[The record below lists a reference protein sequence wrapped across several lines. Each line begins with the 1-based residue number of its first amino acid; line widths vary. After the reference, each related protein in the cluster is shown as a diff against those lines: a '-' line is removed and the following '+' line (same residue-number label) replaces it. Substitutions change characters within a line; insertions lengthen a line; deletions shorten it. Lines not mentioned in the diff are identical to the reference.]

1 MIVRLLL
8 INKPT
13 LQFNKIMQIIF
24 YIHKHSFS
32 DVVDADENEIVMLIN
47 KRSKSKQLI
56 HVKRAGCSQS
66 FKAIFFSF

>member
-32 DVVDADENEIVMLIN
+32 DVVDADENEIVML
-47 KRSKSKQLI
+47 
-56 HVKRAGCSQS
+56 
-66 FKAIFFSF
+66 